1 MKFSAR
7 LKAKALRFFF
17 NRIVLRKV
25 GYEVDAPLEFRD
37 EERMLPTAEGSVRAL
52 FHWPAKHEGLLP
64 VFVNIHGGGF
74 LFGLP
79 EHDAVFCRRVA
90 ANLQCLV
97 VNLDYAK
104 SPEHPFPKALH
115 QCYGAV
121 SWLAENAASIGI
133 DGARIA
139 VGGHSAGGN
148 LTAGVAAMA
157 KTKGFPKFCLQILD
171 FPFLDGLTD
180 PAQKYA
186 RIAKPLLTPGLM
198 SFFNA
203 CYLPNAEQFSLP
215 QVSPLLTA
223 VADLAG
229 QAPALVIT
237 AEYDVLRDEGD
248 QYADKLKQAGI
259 SVRHEVFPGT
269 DHDFIHIGP
278 KESADA
284 AWRLM
289 EECLRQSFSVESANE
304 VATR

>member
-1 MKFSAR
+1 MKAATH

-17 NRIVLRKV
+17 NRIVLRKI

-37 EERMLPTAEGSVRAL
+37 EERMIPTSEGPVRAL
-52 FHWPAKHEGLLP
+52 FHWPAKHDGLLP

-104 SPEHPFPKALH
+104 SPENLFPKALH
-115 QCYGAV
+115 QCYAAV
-121 SWLAENAASIGI
+121 SWLADNAAEIGI
-133 DGARIA
+133 DAARIA
-139 VGGHSAGGN
+139 IGGHSAGGN

-157 KTKGFPKFCLQILD
+157 KAKGHPKLCLQILD
-171 FPFLDGLTD
+171 FPFMDACTD
-180 PAQKYA
+180 PAQKRA

-198 SFFNA
+198 GFFNA
-203 CYLPNAEQFSLP
+203 CYLSEAGQSSLP
-215 QVSPLLTA
+215 QVSPLFAT
-223 VADLAG
+223 VTDLAG

-248 QYADKLKQAGI
+248 QYAKKLKQAGV

-278 KESADA
+278 KASADE
-284 AWRLM
+284 AWKLM
-289 EECLRQSFSVESANE
+289 EEELRQSFSAKS
-304 VATR
+304 T